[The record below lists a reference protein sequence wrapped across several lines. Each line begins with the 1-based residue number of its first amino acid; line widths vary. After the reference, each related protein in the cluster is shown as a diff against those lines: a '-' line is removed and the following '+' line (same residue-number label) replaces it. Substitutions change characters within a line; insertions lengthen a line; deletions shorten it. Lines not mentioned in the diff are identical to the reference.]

1 MTIFPY
7 LINNFPVFD
16 KLINMKNKFFLGL
29 LSLLVLLASCNLKAT
44 VTIKKDASGTADATI
59 TVDKMLLDFV
69 YDLQSTMAAEPV
81 ERGAMITE
89 EMVREGLEKSQT
101 VKLTSFNTAD
111 QTDTQLS
118 VGFSDINSVIEE
130 AQTGVREK
138 GTISR
143 DDLEN
148 IVNFT
153 NTTGKYKFVFFLDRS
168 NFAKLVSILPEEATP
183 LVTMFGPSL
192 DENNPVTREDY
203 YEFLNEAFS
212 AYETPDRI
220 RTMVDNASMTLRVRT
235 DGSIISQ
242 RGGRIENNNTVV
254 FEIPLMDFILLE
266 KPIDLEVVFN

>member
-1 MTIFPY
+1 
-7 LINNFPVFD
+7 
-16 KLINMKNKFFLGL
+16 MKRNLFLGL
-29 LSLLVLLASCNLKAT
+29 LSLLVLFPSCNLKAT
-44 VTIKKDASGTADATI
+44 INIKKDASGSANATI
-59 TVDKMLLDFV
+59 TVDKMLLDFI

-89 EMVREGLEKSQT
+89 EMVRKGLEKSQT
-101 VKLTSFNTAD
+101 VKLTSFKTVD
-111 QTDTQLS
+111 QTDTNLT

-143 DDLEN
+143 DELEN

-153 NTTGKYKFVFFLDRS
+153 NTTGKYKFIFYLDRS
-168 NFAKLVSILPEEATP
+168 NFAKLVSLLPEEATP

-220 RTMVDNASMTLRVRT
+220 KKMVDQAKMTLRVNT
-235 DGSIISQ
+235 EGKILSQ
-242 RGGRIENNNTVV
+242 KGGRIENANTVI

-266 KPIDLEVVFN
+266 EPINLEVTFN

>member
-1 MTIFPY
+1 
-7 LINNFPVFD
+7 
-16 KLINMKNKFFLGL
+16 MKNKFFLGL

-89 EMVREGLEKSQT
+89 EMVRKGLEKSQT
-101 VKLTSFNTAD
+101 VKLTSFNTVD

>member
-1 MTIFPY
+1 MNF
-7 LINNFPVFD
+7 NFPVFD

-69 YDLQSTMAAEPV
+69 YDLQSTMATEPV
-81 ERGAMITE
+81 ERSAMITE
-89 EMVREGLEKSQT
+89 EMVRKGLEKSQT
-101 VKLTSFNTAD
+101 VKLTSFNTVD

-220 RTMVDNASMTLRVRT
+220 RTMVDNASMILRVKT